1 MRLDLSQIIEIPGGS
16 VPFSCVLDTGD
27 LDFEQVKA
35 YRSAPHAEGCV
46 RNTAGIL
53 ELTGT
58 IEAAMKCVC
67 DRCGGE
73 YDTVKETALS
83 ALLSEDDSE
92 EDDPDVFP
100 LEGDSID
107 LTEIL
112 RTLFIL
118 DMDSKFL
125 CSPDCRGLCPVCGKN
140 LNLGPCGCGKETD
153 PRMAVLE
160 QLLDK
165 EDK

>member
-1 MRLDLSQIIEIPGGS
+1 MRLNLSQIIEVPGGS
-16 VPFSCVLDTGD
+16 VPFSCTLDPVS
-27 LDFEQVKA
+27 LNFEQIKS
-35 YRSAPHAEGCV
+35 YKTAPHAEGCV
-46 RNTAGIL
+46 KNSAGVL

-58 IEAAMKCVC
+58 IRAELCCIC

-73 YDTVKETALS
+73 FDSVKETGLS
-83 ALLSEDDSE
+83 AVISEDDSE

-140 LNLGPCGCGKETD
+140 LNLGPCNCRKETD
-153 PRMAVLE
+153 PRLAVLE